1 MRKGVFV
8 TGIGT
13 GVGKTVVSALLCRH
27 TKADYWK
34 PIQAGDLENTD
45 SMKVGDW
52 TSDLDITIHQE
63 QHRLLE
69 ARSPHIA
76 AIMEGI
82 TLNPEKFLLPATSSP
97 IVVEGA
103 GGILVPINEDG
114 NSIADLM
121 LKFDLPI
128 VLVSRYYLGSIN
140 HTLLSINYIKQMG
153 LSLKAVVFT
162 GEEAPGTKSAILAV
176 CAGVEVYE
184 VPEIQ
189 SLSQNELKKYSAVF
203 EGFSF

>member
-13 GVGKTVVSALLCRH
+13 GVGKTVVSALLCRQS
-27 TKADYWK
+27 KADYWK

-45 SMKVGDW
+45 SKKVGEW
-52 TSDLDITIHQE
+52 TSDLRVTIHQE
-63 QHRLLE
+63 QYRLLE

-76 AIMEGI
+76 AKMEGI
-82 TLNPEKFLLPATSSP
+82 TMNPEKFRLPETPNP

-114 NSIADLM
+114 NTMADLIR
-121 LKFDLPI
+121 KFDLPI
-128 VLVSRYYLGSIN
+128 VLVSSYYLGSIN
-140 HTLLSINYIKQMG
+140 HTLLSINCIKHLG
-153 LSLKAVVFT
+153 FNLKAVVFT
-162 GEEAPGTKSAILAV
+162 GEEAPGSKSVILAA
-176 CAGVEVYE
+176 CSGTEVYE

-189 SLSQNELKKYSAVF
+189 SFNQYEMKNYSTVF
-203 EGFSF
+203 RGFSF